1 MNIAKLFKGIKGK
14 LLIVMMIPL
23 FATSLTMFLVYR
35 QFNHLGQMMDEV
47 YDTTLPNTGRVGTM
61 NTARALLGYY
71 FYGAMASKPDS
82 KERAEFISKAESF
95 FEVYKKNQAEYE
107 AIPFDA
113 EEGEIYKAILNEK
126 EAFNAATAEVI
137 VDIKTGQDEKAMALV
152 NNGNWHKQALN
163 VRATLDKLVIFFDK
177 QARDNDAIQT
187 AERKESMI
195 ILLALGI
202 GSLALIVL
210 TVGWISVNLS
220 KSISEVSDVL
230 SSSITQVAAAIQQL
244 SAAGTTLSSSTSNSA
259 AALQETV
266 ASVEELSSTV
276 KYNSGNAKQAAELSG
291 ASKDSAQSGE
301 REIRNLIESMKDIS
315 SSSRKIEEIINVIDD
330 IAFQTNLLALNA
342 AVEAARA
349 GDQGRGFAVVAE
361 AVRALAQRS
370 SVAAKDISNLIKE
383 SVHKIENGVTT
394 ADKSGEVLGAIVL
407 SVNQVSDLNKEI
419 STASQEQT
427 NGISQISMAMNQLD
441 QSVQT
446 NASSA
451 EEIASTSTEIAS
463 QAEKMQHVMEMLNLV
478 VFGDAAGPA
487 QGNNV
492 REMKKAKRKASVV
505 ASIPISEAE
514 KMIPLGEPS
523 AGKRVLGKVEN
534 F

>member
-1 MNIAKLFKGIKGK
+1 MNFAKLFKGVKGK
-14 LLIVMMIPL
+14 LLIVMIIPL
-23 FATSLTMFLVYR
+23 LATSLTTFIVFK
-35 QFNHLGQMMDEV
+35 QFNHLGLMMDEV
-47 YDTTLPNTGRVGTM
+47 YDTTLPNTARVGTM
-61 NTARALLGYY
+61 NTSRALLGYY
-71 FYGAMASKPDS
+71 FFGSLVNKPDS
-82 KERAEFISKAESF
+82 KERAEFIAKAEDF
-95 FEVYKKNQAEYE
+95 FEVYKKAQAEYE
-107 AIPFDA
+107 AIPFA
-113 EEGEIYKAILNEK
+113 PEEEEIYKSVLSEK
-126 EAFNAATAEVI
+126 ETFASMTKEIIANLKAGE
-137 VDIKTGQDEKAMALV
+137 DEKVKTLI
-152 NNGNWHKQALN
+152 NGGKWHHVSLN
-163 VRATLDKLVIFFDK
+163 IRLTLDKLVVYFDK
-177 QARDNDAIQT
+177 QARANDAMQT
-187 AERKESMI
+187 TERKESMI
-195 ILLALGI
+195 LLLVLGV
-202 GSLALIVL
+202 GSLALIVF
-210 TVGWISVNLS
+210 TVGWISINLS
-220 KSISEVSDVL
+220 KSISEVSDIL

-259 AALQETV
+259 SALQETV

-315 SSSRKIEEIINVIDD
+315 NSSRKIEEIINVIDD

-427 NGISQISMAMNQLD
+427 NGITQISLAMNQLD

-463 QAEKMQHVMEMLNLV
+463 QAEKMQQVMERLNLV
-478 VFGDAAGPA
+478 VFGDVAGPSHSS
-487 QGNNV
+487 NV
-492 REMKKAKRKASVV
+492 REMKKAKRKTTPVS
-505 ASIPISEAE
+505 SQISEAE

-523 AGKRVLGKVEN
+523 TEKRILGKVEN